1 MLFKELNNSSNEEI
15 REYIPIS
22 ANLAFANMKPH
33 IVAAE
38 RDYLRPLIGKETLTA
53 LQNFYI
59 NEGSGE
65 VEDPDIWTGLL
76 ERCQRAVINIA
87 FFIGF
92 DLLNIVIDDAGFGR
106 TESENRKGPYKYQE
120 DNLRIMFKS
129 NAFNGFDDILTY
141 LHENISVFNDY
152 SGSDEYAS
160 FKTLFFRK
168 TEDFD
173 KIYNIGKSHLTFFRL
188 KQYITLTEDIELSKV
203 FGATLWA
210 YIKTEIAKETP
221 AAKVT
226 ALVPYLKKVLA
237 YLSTAKLMSDTGA
250 DLVENGLYFTAWKAI
265 EKSQTVISPADKER
279 VQKLIDRNE
288 MIGNKYMAEMKLFLS
303 SNVTDWP
310 TFENTTSYLHARDN
324 TDKKTF
330 WV

>member
-1 MLFKELNNSSNEEI
+1 MLFKELENTANEEI
-15 REYIPIS
+15 REYIPVS
-22 ANLAFANMKPH
+22 VNLAFTNIKPH

-38 RDYLRPLIGKETLTA
+38 RDYIRPLIGAETLTA
-53 LQNFYI
+53 LDNYYN

-65 VEDPDIWTGLL
+65 VDNPEIWDGLL
-76 ERCQRAVINIA
+76 TRCQRAVINIA

-106 TESENRKGPYKYQE
+106 TESENRKGLYKYQE
-120 DNLRIMFKS
+120 DNLRVMFKL

-141 LHENISVFNDY
+141 LHDNISTFIDY
-152 SGSDEYAS
+152 ESSDEYAS
-160 FKTLFFRK
+160 FKTLFFRR

-173 KIYNIGKSHLTFFRL
+173 KVYNIGKSHLTFNRL
-188 KQYITLTEDIELSKV
+188 KQYIRLTEDLELSKV

-210 YIKTEIAKETP
+210 YIKTEIAKAAP

-226 ALVPYLKKVLA
+226 ALVPYIKNVLA

-250 DLVENGLYFTAWKAI
+250 DLTENGLYFTAWKAI
-265 EKSQTVISPADKER
+265 EKSQTVVSPTDKDR
-279 VQKLIDRNE
+279 VQRLIDRNE
-288 MIGNKYMAEMKLFLS
+288 MIGNKYMAEMKLYLA

-310 TFENTTSYLHARDN
+310 TFENSSSYLHSRNNA
-324 TDKKTF
+324 DKKTF
-330 WV
+330 WS

>member
-1 MLFKELNNSSNEEI
+1 MLFKEVNNAANEEI

-22 ANLAFANMKPH
+22 GNLAFGTMKPH

-38 RDYLRPLIGKETLTA
+38 RDYIRPLIGSETLTA
-53 LQNFYI
+53 LDDYYN

-65 VEDPDIWTGLL
+65 VNSPEIWDGLL

-92 DLLNIVIDDAGFGR
+92 DLMNIVIDDAGFGR
-106 TESENRKGPYKYQE
+106 TEGENRKGLYKYQE
-120 DNLRIMFKS
+120 DNLRMLFKL

-141 LHENISVFNDY
+141 LHENISTFNDY
-152 SGSDEYAS
+152 AASDEYAS
-160 FKTLFFRK
+160 FKTLFFRR

-173 KIYNIGKSHLTFFRL
+173 KVYNIGKSHLTFNRL
-188 KQYITLTEDIELSKV
+188 KQYITLTEDLELSKV
-203 FGATLWA
+203 FGVTLWA
-210 YIKTEIAKETP
+210 YIKTEIAKAAP

-226 ALVPYLKKVLA
+226 ALIPYIKNVLA

-250 DLVENGLYFTAWKAI
+250 DLTENGLYFTAWKAI
-265 EKSQTVISPADKER
+265 EKSQTQISPADKDR
-279 VQKLIDRNE
+279 VQRLIERNE
-288 MIGNKYMAEMKLFLS
+288 MIGNKYMAELKLFLTT
-303 SNVTDWP
+303 NVTDWP
-310 TFENTTSYLHARDN
+310 TFENSSSYLHSRDN

-330 WV
+330 WS

>member
-1 MLFKELNNSSNEEI
+1 MLFKEVENAANEEI
-15 REYIPIS
+15 REYIPVS
-22 ANLAFANMKPH
+22 GNLAFSSMQPH

-38 RDYLRPLIGKETLTA
+38 RDYIRPLIGSATLTA
-53 LQNFYI
+53 LDNYYN

-65 VEDPDIWTGLL
+65 VDNPAIWDGLVS
-76 ERCQRAVINIA
+76 RCQRAVINIA

-106 TESENRKGPYKYQE
+106 TESDSRKSLYKYQE
-120 DNLRIMFKS
+120 DNLRVMFKL

-141 LHENISVFNDY
+141 LHENISTFNDY
-152 SGSDEYAS
+152 ASSDEYAN
-160 FKTLFFRK
+160 FKTLFFRR

-173 KIYNIGKSHLTFFRL
+173 KVYNIGKSHLTFNRL
-188 KQYITLTEDIELSKV
+188 KQYIRLTEDLELSKV
-203 FGATLWA
+203 FGPTLWA
-210 YIKTEIAKETP
+210 YIKTEIAKATP

-226 ALVPYLKKVLA
+226 ALVPYIKNVLA

-250 DLVENGLYFTAWKAI
+250 DLTENGLYFTAWKAI
-265 EKSQTVISPADKER
+265 EKSQSEISPSDRER
-279 VQKLIDRNE
+279 VEKLISRNE
-288 MIGNKYMAEMKLFLS
+288 MIGNNYMAAMKLYLS

-310 TFENTTSYLHARDN
+310 TFENSSSYLHGRDN
-324 TDKKTF
+324 ADKKTF